1 MVDSEMMEFICNENE
16 RSTRHIEPP
25 AWMKK

>member
-16 RSTRHIEPP
+16 KTTKHNEPP